1 MRLLL
6 RFIFT
11 LCFLSVVILWGV
23 FLFISWIADPY
34 IYTEIEKIPIR
45 DVGVV
50 LGTSPSMQNGRENTF
65 FIGRIRA
72 AQELYEKWKIRHI
85 LVSGDNGTRA
95 YNEPVAMQAALMK
108 AWVPENAITLD
119 YAGFRTLDSII
130 RAKEIFWQEQFTI
143 VSQWFHNERAIY
155 LARENG
161 IDAIAYNAKS
171 VPFSKAP
178 MVYIR
183 EIFARIVALYDA
195 RSGRDATILWRE
207 ENITLTGTI
216 RR

>member
-1 MRLLL
+1 MRSLL

-11 LCFLSVVILWGV
+11 LCFLSVVILWGI

-34 IYTEIEKIPIR
+34 IYTEIEKIPTR

-50 LGTSPSMQNGRENTF
+50 LGTSPSMRDGRDNTF
-65 FIGRIRA
+65 FIWRIRA

-95 YNEPVAMQAALMK
+95 YNEPPAMLEAFVK
-108 AWVPENAITLD
+108 AWVPETAITLD

-143 VSQWFHNERAIY
+143 ISQWFHNERAIY

-161 IDAIAYNAKS
+161 IDAIGFNAPA
-171 VPFSKAP
+171 VPFSVAP
-178 MVYIR
+178 GVYIR
-183 EIFARIVALYDA
+183 EVLARTVALIDVY
-195 RSGRDATILWRE
+195 LWRE
-207 ENITLTGTI
+207 ATVLGQKEVIPVGQS
-216 RR
+216 